1 MRAVTVVPGVAGWVR
16 LEEAPEPDAGSGSMV
31 VEALA
36 VGICGI
42 DAEIVDGT
50 YGWPPPGRHRLVLG
64 HESLGRVVD
73 PEPSGFRVGENV
85 VAIVRR
91 PDPVP
96 CPNCA
101 VGEWD
106 MCSSGGYTERGI
118 KQVDRFTAER
128 WRITPEY
135 AVRVDPQLG
144 VVVFG
149 SVNAN
154 RRHYYRAARA
164 PAAEGG
170 WLEQLIIRR
179 VSLDQVPTGLQRA
192 PEDIQV
198 ILEFAKP

>member
-1 MRAVTVVPGVAGWVR
+1 MRAVTVVPGVAGSLR

-36 VGICGI
+36 VGICGT
-42 DAEIVDGT
+42 DAEIADGT
-50 YGWPPPGRHRLVLG
+50 YGWPPPGRQRLVLG

-106 MCSSGGYTERGI
+106 MCSNGGYTERGI
-118 KQVDRFTAER
+118 KQVDRFMAER
-128 WRITPEY
+128 WRIEPEY
-135 AVRVDPQLG
+135 AGAGRSAAGRGGVRIGERQPASLLPGRESPGGRWGMAGAVDHPSDQPG
-144 VVVFG
+144 PG
-149 SVNAN
+149 ADG
-154 RRHYYRAARA
+154 AA
-164 PAAEGG
+164 
-170 WLEQLIIRR
+170 
-179 VSLDQVPTGLQRA
+179 TGT
-192 PEDIQV
+192 
-198 ILEFAKP
+198 